1 MGREELSMDDQ
12 EQLDYIDKWYEKK
25 KKKKFEKLE
34 RRRTRRMHL
43 EIACQLLCAAVAE
56 LRRVFKV
63 K

>member
-1 MGREELSMDDQ
+1 MDREKLSKDEQ
-12 EQLDYIDKWYEKK
+12 EQLDYIDAWWARKKEK
-25 KKKKFEKLE
+25 EYQKLE

-43 EIACQLLCAAVAE
+43 EVAGQLLCAAVAE